1 MQKEKKKR
9 GCLIPVLIVLV
20 IFMGAGTFGIK
31 QIKQN
36 PDAYQA
42 KSMLAKEL
50 ELTSDQESAML
61 EIFQSCGIG
70 EITSANLFQSGE
82 DRTSYHLFD
91 EETAHYKGA
100 ENAIVVWVDNT
111 SKEIQ
116 EIYFRDHDIYLNGE
130 VVSPVTAYY
139 VNSADRDNYRV
150 SAQLAV
156 KECLN
161 YPDTAKFPA
170 ISGWKFGIEDGII
183 IVQSSV
189 TAQNA
194 LGAEGKNDF
203 QVKFQN
209 GTIVSLILDGTEYI
223 QN

>member
-20 IFMGAGTFGIK
+20 IFLGAGTFGIM
-31 QIKQN
+31 QIMQN

-130 VVSPVTAYY
+130 VVSPEIGRAHV
-139 VNSADRDNYRV
+139 
-150 SAQLAV
+150 
-156 KECLN
+156 
-161 YPDTAKFPA
+161 
-170 ISGWKFGIEDGII
+170 
-183 IVQSSV
+183 
-189 TAQNA
+189 
-194 LGAEGKNDF
+194 
-203 QVKFQN
+203 
-209 GTIVSLILDGTEYI
+209 
-223 QN
+223 

>member
-9 GCLIPVLIVLV
+9 GCLIPVLIVLM
-20 IFMGAGTFGIK
+20 IFLGAGVFGIM
-31 QIKQN
+31 QN
-36 PDAYQA
+36 PEAYQA
-42 KSMLAKEL
+42 KSTLAKEL
-50 ELTSDQESAML
+50 ELSSDQESAML
-61 EIFQSCGIG
+61 EILQSCGIG
-70 EITSANLFQSGE
+70 EITSASLFQSGE

-130 VVSPVTAYY
+130 VVSSVTAYY
-139 VNSADRDNYRV
+139 VNSEDRDNYRV

-170 ISGWKFGIEDGII
+170 ISGWKFGIEDGIV

-209 GTIVSLILDGTEYI
+209 GTIVSLILDGAEYV